1 MHCLYYGRIGLHCIH
16 IHIHRH
22 VIGYNLV
29 YQAVMS
35 LQASHAPVVA
45 SDFLPKY
52 PLLV

>member
-1 MHCLYYGRIGLHCIH
+1 MSVLEYINFLAGRKKDN
-16 IHIHRH
+16 
-22 VIGYNLV
+22 NLWF
-29 YQAVMS
+29 YQAVMR